1 MSYTLLEEILATTTQ
16 RPPYAALHTWL
27 LHNSWTASYL
37 QSHAS
42 CLQCYLGTLGVQ
54 KQPPFCWMSA
64 MRKIAGYTVCKQ
76 YGDRRYHPGVKFI
89 KWILVPSKKA
99 DGLTERQMKINGYDN
114 LHICDQETDLTA
126 DCPPSNSRLTKS
138 QLLHF
143 SFAFYFHLWGEKAGL
158 PLLWS

>member
-1 MSYTLLEEILATTTQ
+1 MTSSYTTAEPHHTCNLMPHAYSVTLAPWES
-16 RPPYAALHTWL
+16 RSNHL
-27 LHNSWTASYL
+27 
-37 QSHAS
+37 
-42 CLQCYLGTLGVQ
+42 
-54 KQPPFCWMSA
+54 SA
-64 MRKIAGYTVCKQ
+64 MRKISGYTVCKQ

-143 SFAFYFHLWGEKAGL
+143 SFAFYFHLWGEKACGL
-158 PLLWS
+158 VWPGHAKISWRCTLQTDTMKVS